1 MFPIIH
7 RHKPAIY
14 REGSYYPAGNSEFQ
28 SYIYLSQMFRLKSS
42 VVIAHITGWLI
53 CLSLPLLFVSGQTGD
68 RKALSI
74 LFSTDYLVFLVTY
87 VALFYFHTTFLFPR
101 LYFRKQYVL
110 YFLSVLLLLIMVNYM
125 QPYDHLF
132 SRLPHP
138 PGEMPWHQPMPPGTE
153 QGPRPE
159 GMRPPGKPPRKIDI
173 VSDFLFLL
181 TIALSI
187 AIETTHRWRQT
198 EKRALYAETRKTQAE
213 LSFLKAQINPHFLFN
228 TLNNIYSLAIT
239 RSDNTAM
246 SIMKLSNMLRYVTE
260 DTRDDYVLLESEIDC
275 LRDYIDL
282 QKLRLTTKTKVNFA
296 VTGSPGIKC
305 IAPLVLLPFLE
316 NAFKYGVSNHEPSEI
331 TILLQ
336 TSENR
341 IHFYCSNKLFRVTQ
355 DTSRTGIGIANTRQ
369 RLEHL
374 YPDKY
379 ELQISE
385 DNGAYSISLQLQV

>member
-14 REGSYYPAGNSEFQ
+14 REDSYYPAGKSEFQ
-28 SYIYLSQMFRLKSS
+28 PYIYLSQMFRLKSS

-125 QPYDHLF
+125 RPYDHLF
-132 SRLPHP
+132 SLSHP
-138 PGEMPWHQPMPPGTE
+138 RGEMPWRQQMPPGAAP
-153 QGPRPE
+153 GPRPP
-159 GMRPPGKPPRKIDI
+159 GRPHRPIDI

-187 AIETTHRWRQT
+187 AIETTRRWRQT

-341 IHFYCSNKLFRVTQ
+341 IHFYCSNKLFRMAP
-355 DTSRTGIGIANTRQ
+355 DTSRTGIGISNTRQ

>member
-1 MFPIIH
+1 M
-7 RHKPAIY
+7 
-14 REGSYYPAGNSEFQ
+14 REFHPH
-28 SYIYLSQMFRLKSS
+28 IYLSQMFRLKSS

-53 CLSLPLLFVSGQTGD
+53 CLGLPLLFISGQTGD
-68 RKALSI
+68 SKALSI

-101 LYFRKQYVL
+101 LYFRKLHVL
-110 YFLSVLLLLIMVNYM
+110 YFLSVFLLLVMVNHM
-125 QPYDHLF
+125 RPYDHLF
-132 SRLPHP
+132 SKLPHP
-138 PGEMPWHQPMPPGTE
+138 AREEQWQPQPPPGEI
-153 QGPRPE
+153 PRGPE
-159 GMRPPGKPPRKIDI
+159 GMEPPHRPPMRIDI

-239 RSDNTAM
+239 RSDHTAM

-336 TSENR
+336 TTENK
-341 IHFYCSNKLFRVTQ
+341 IHFYCSNKLFRISP
-355 DTSRTGIGIANTRQ
+355 DTNRTGIGISNTRQ
-369 RLEHL
+369 RLDHL

-385 DNGAYSISLQLQV
+385 DNGAYAISLQLQV

>member
-1 MFPIIH
+1 
-7 RHKPAIY
+7 
-14 REGSYYPAGNSEFQ
+14 
-28 SYIYLSQMFRLKSS
+28 MFRLKSS

-53 CLSLPLLFVSGQTGD
+53 CLSLPLLFISGQTGD

-101 LYFRKQYVL
+101 LYFRKQYLL

-125 QPYDHLF
+125 RPYDHLF
-132 SRLPHP
+132 SRLSHP
-138 PGEMPWHQPMPPGTE
+138 PGEMPWRQPMPPGVE

-159 GMRPPGKPPRKIDI
+159 GMRPPGKPPRHIDI

-187 AIETTHRWRQT
+187 AIETTRRWRQT

-341 IHFYCSNKLFRVTQ
+341 IDFYCSNKLFRITQ
-355 DTSRTGIGIANTRQ
+355 DTNRTGIGISNTRQ

>member
-1 MFPIIH
+1 VFPVIH
-7 RHKPAIY
+7 RYKPAIY
-14 REGSYYPAGNSEFQ
+14 RDHVHYLPGLPEFHA
-28 SYIYLSQMFRLKSS
+28 YIYLSQMFRLKSS

-53 CLSLPLLFVSGQTGD
+53 CLSLPLLFISGQTGD
-68 RKALSI
+68 HKALSI

-87 VALFYFHTTFLFPR
+87 IALFYFHTTFLFPR
-101 LYFRKQYVL
+101 LYFQKQYVL
-110 YFLSVLLLLIMVNYM
+110 YFLAVLLLLLMINYM
-125 QPYDHLF
+125 QPFDHLF
-132 SRLPHP
+132 TQLPHP
-138 PGEMPWHQPMPPGTE
+138 PRAMGWHLPMLPGEQET
-153 QGPRPE
+153 
-159 GMRPPGKPPRKIDI
+159 GMRPPGKPPMKVDV

-187 AIETTHRWRQT
+187 ATETTRRWRQT

-228 TLNNIYSLAIT
+228 TLNNIYSLAMT
-239 RSDNTAM
+239 RNENTAM

-260 DTRDDYVLLESEIDC
+260 DTRHDYVLLESEIDC

-282 QKLRLTTKTKVNFA
+282 QKLRLTTKTKVNFS

-331 TILLQ
+331 NIQLE
-336 TSENR
+336 TSEHH
-341 IHFYCSNKLFRVTQ
+341 IHFYCSNKLFRMAP
-355 DTSRTGIGIANTRQ
+355 DTSRTGIGITNTRQ
-369 RLEHL
+369 RLDYL

-379 ELQISE
+379 ELRISN
-385 DNGAYSISLQLQV
+385 DNGAYAITLQLQV

>member
-1 MFPIIH
+1 
-7 RHKPAIY
+7 
-14 REGSYYPAGNSEFQ
+14 
-28 SYIYLSQMFRLKSS
+28 MFRLKSS

-53 CLSLPLLFVSGQTGD
+53 CLGLPLLFISGQTGD

-110 YFLSVLLLLIMVNYM
+110 YFLSVLLLLVMVNYM
-125 QPYDHLF
+125 RPYDHLF
-132 SRLPHP
+132 SRLRHPHMETRWRP
-138 PGEMPWHQPMPPGTE
+138 PMPPGG
-153 QGPRPE
+153 QPGPRPE
-159 GMRPPGKPPRKIDI
+159 AMEPPGKPPVRVDI

-260 DTRDDYVLLESEIDC
+260 DTRDDYVLLESEIEC

-331 TILLQ
+331 NILLQ
-336 TSENR
+336 TSDNR
-341 IHFYCSNKLFRVTQ
+341 IHFYCSNKLFRITP

-369 RLEHL
+369 RLDHL

-385 DNGAYSISLQLQV
+385 DNGAYAISLQLQV

>member
-1 MFPIIH
+1 MIH

-14 REGSYYPAGNSEFQ
+14 RDHVRYLDGLPEFHPH
-28 SYIYLSQMFRLKSS
+28 IYLSQMFRLKSS

-53 CLSLPLLFVSGQTGD
+53 CLSLPLLFISGQTGD
-68 RKALSI
+68 GKALSL

-87 VALFYFHTTFLFPR
+87 VALFYFHTIFLFPR
-101 LYFRKQYVL
+101 LYFSKQYVL
-110 YFLSVLLLLIMVNYM
+110 YFATVLLLLIMINYM
-125 QPYDHLF
+125 QPFDHLF
-132 SRLPHP
+132 RRLPHP
-138 PGEMPWHQPMPPGTE
+138 PREMGWHPPMPPGS
-153 QGPRPE
+153 GE
-159 GMRPPGKPPRKIDI
+159 GMRPPVILPLSVDM

-181 TIALSI
+181 TISLSI
-187 AIETTHRWRQT
+187 AIETTRHWRQT
-198 EKRALYAETRKTQAE
+198 EKRALYAATSKTQAE

-228 TLNNIYSLAIT
+228 TLNNIYSLAMT
-239 RSDNTAM
+239 RNENTAM

-260 DTRDDYVLLESEIDC
+260 YTRDDYVLLESEIDC

-282 QKLRLTTKTKVNFA
+282 QKLRLTTKTVVNFA

-331 TILLQ
+331 NIQLN
-336 TSENR
+336 TSDHH
-341 IHFYCSNKLFRVTQ
+341 IHFYCSNKLFRMAS
-355 DTSRTGIGIANTRQ
+355 DTSHTGIGISNTRQ

-379 ELQISE
+379 QLQISE
-385 DNGAYSISLQLQV
+385 DNGAYAISLQLQV